1 MIDLLSSCIDG
12 DFDFSGLVGSEESVL
27 VEYLDSLESVPLL
40 KQECASILKD
50 TVDKALSERYSPESD
65 LALSL
70 LHHLSQISPINKIRL
85 HSEALCQSLIDYCT
99 KQTQDNQ
106 DLLVLDFFESIC
118 ELGLNYQQTAHLY
131 KNAIQNSGSAISFQR
146 LFTKH
151 LDSHRSYLF
160 LPTSRYSPSLDTPI
174 INCTIQ
180 FWFQYTPTHEQP
192 SPSSLFVLN
201 GKEPLLTYSFEN
213 QKLSVSTSTD
223 IATFEAFVFE
233 PLRKY
238 HVVFVH
244 KEEKRRSYI
253 DLYVNGDFVQSIHL
267 AYKKSDRATSLDI
280 QGVYGMYFELIN
292 LLFICERVSY
302 RWILLSYHLG
312 PLFAGTYQDNHLE
325 RYLSEKSK
333 LMMTLKLQENT
344 DTKALRDVKIN
355 SNSILVDVNANS
367 SAEISSTIHWKP
379 NLLLNSLYSIGG
391 MAVCLRLLETAKTSS
406 SLVECLDF
414 LFALL
419 SKDSVSKQ
427 EFEMNAGYN
436 IVATILKTK
445 KPLLDLKVLDA
456 ILRFVGYNDMSP
468 IDSVLANALAYRIL
482 IVDFEIWKP
491 HSIDQVGDASV
502 RDTFKFLLFQ
512 FSVFAHDS
520 RYHSYNIQ
528 QLIDMRII
536 KRFVQAMK
544 YGLFEEGVLPL
555 LHDTISILVRNN
567 PSTESIK
574 ALSLYVIYS
583 LTVEDSGD
591 LQRKCGLTV
600 LRAIQSVIEDPAL
613 MSNVHGYKII
623 MKSISTKWI
632 LLLLDNDNSDVVK
645 ISLRLL
651 KRVLLFNTKVY
662 KSFADETGLL
672 LLFKLLKKWDSNFE
686 VMNLIMAL
694 ALGKQSS
701 SEQSQVVMPEFLVL
715 VNALLSES
723 ELNFETI
730 SSYVTKIQ
738 HLLDSN
744 ISFGMVASN
753 HIQWLQTFLLLVC
766 EIKKTHE
773 ISIIAPY
780 KDFVGDLFK
789 AKLERNAK
797 KADSLTVDALHQKFP
812 AAFMS
817 TVLPEIL
824 THLSEL
830 EPSCRTQFVLKLLT
844 RILELEKDYQ
854 IEEADYYLVLE
865 KLGTILNFDE
875 DPKLKTAKR
884 HFCDLFTELLV
895 KATLSEKESN
905 KTASNETKTCCS
917 VLMANQKLF
926 SNYAGDENMSVIV
939 ASLFQCMTLPDA
951 SLSSLALNC
960 LRIQLMSDLDARS
973 VISCLS
979 SNSSQ
984 RAKMLGCFEK
994 FLSLNDEEIKDL
1006 WERDISLSKEINEK
1020 YENYSSRIRK
1030 QQGKLTIRKT
1040 IDELA
1045 PSRLSDSNEKI
1056 EKLYSKEI
1064 MLLSKTISQ
1073 AETKKFNR
1081 HIQDDM
1087 DDLNYF
1093 VSVFNNLKSQLPVEN
1108 YKFSTVLDSTEGP
1121 DRMRKRMVKQLCLT
1135 EDDIPTEQSPGL
1147 EYNELAEEYE
1157 LLSEQID
1164 VDLAQEDKNRKI
1176 LRSLYVGDKIVEM
1189 LNVTQI
1195 LGLEMLESIFIL
1207 GQSHIYMI
1215 GNYFL
1220 TSDKKILDL
1229 RDAPPN
1235 ERDSY
1240 VQLITGSNS
1249 RAASSQHQTKTWELS
1264 KFASISKRTF
1274 LLRDVALEL
1283 FFIDGSNF
1291 LITCSS
1297 KEIRDGLFNVLSS
1310 RMSAK
1315 YSDTILEDAL
1325 TLASSSSL
1333 TIGAKLVSAITSVA
1347 SSTTLS
1353 SLTKKWQ
1360 KGELSNFYYLILV
1373 NTLAGRTFNDL
1384 TQYPIFPFVIADYES
1399 EELDLTNP
1407 ATFRDLGKPMGAQT
1421 EKRAAQFRERYDAS
1435 ADMSPDSPPFHYGTH
1450 YSSAMIVTAYL
1461 IRLKPFVQSYLLLQG
1476 GKFDHADRTFHSM
1489 VKTWYSASR
1498 DHTTD
1503 VRELIP
1509 EFYYLPDFLINSNNF
1524 DFGHLQDGTKVGDVH
1539 LPPWAKNDP
1548 VIFVE
1553 KMRQALESDYV
1564 SAHLHE
1570 WIDLVFGFKQRG
1582 KHAVDSLNVFH
1593 HLSYQGSTDLDK
1605 IKDERERNVIV
1616 SIIHNF
1622 GQTPI
1627 QVFHKPHPRKQIYTK
1642 VEFDPTKLFELPL
1655 SIIDAPF
1662 SIDSIEF
1669 DFVQMEWRA
1678 RDRFNRGSQRLNLQ
1692 LVGRNS
1698 VQANQVIF
1706 ENASTSMISALGI
1719 LNFDEFVVGFED
1731 GTLQIYR
1738 LTSNKL
1744 ASLKNAQK
1752 MNVRQ
1757 PAETGRVRGSEE
1769 VIQLGVLRG
1778 HQSRVCQIR
1787 VNTFYSILL
1796 SYSEDGAV
1804 KLWDLL
1810 QRKHMRDI
1818 SEDGKL
1824 IEISNQHALIAVV
1837 DRENVLRLETING
1850 LLLLEEPLHE
1860 ECLSITFGEANLNH
1874 CANIEHHEW
1883 KHHSI
1888 LALGFRGK
1896 IKLVELTLDQGWVIK
1911 ILRELN
1917 MFGDL
1922 EITSLKL
1929 KLNVELNGE
1938 GRVIGRGELAAAS
1951 REKLMIWC

>member
-12 DFDFSGLVGSEESVL
+12 DFELSGLVGSEESVI
-27 VEYLDSLESVPLL
+27 VEYLDSLELIPLL
-40 KQECASILKD
+40 KRERASILKD
-50 TVDKALSERYSPESD
+50 VVNKALSERTSPESD
-65 LALSL
+65 LVLSL

-85 HSEALCQSLIDYCT
+85 HSEALCQLLIDYCAN
-99 KQTQDNQ
+99 QTRDSR
-106 DLLVLDFFESIC
+106 DLLVLDFFESIS
-118 ELGLNYQQTAHLY
+118 ELGLSFQQTTDLY
-131 KNAIQNSGSAISFQR
+131 KKAIQNAASALSFQR

-160 LPTSRYSPSLDTPI
+160 LPTSQYSPSLDAPI

-201 GKEPLLTYSFEN
+201 GKETLLTYSLEN
-213 QKLSVSTSTD
+213 RKFSVSTLTD

-233 PLRKY
+233 PLQKY

-253 DLYVNGDFVQSIHL
+253 DLYVNGDFVQSMNL

-280 QGVYGMYFELIN
+280 QGIHGMYFELMN
-292 LLFICERVSY
+292 LLVLSERVSY
-302 RWILLSYHLG
+302 GWILLSYHLG
-312 PLFAGTYQDNHLE
+312 PLFAGTYQGYHLE
-325 RYLSEKSK
+325 RCLSEKSK
-333 LMMTLKLQENT
+333 LVIKLKLQESM
-344 DTKALRDVKIN
+344 DSRALKDIMI
-355 SNSILVDVNANS
+355 SPSSILVDINANS
-367 SAEISSTIHWKP
+367 SAEIDSTIHWKP
-379 NLLLNSLYSIGG
+379 KLLLNSLYSIGG

-406 SLVECLDF
+406 SLVESLDF

-419 SKDSVSKQ
+419 SKDPLSKQ

-445 KPLLDLKVLDA
+445 KSLLNLTVLDS
-456 ILRFVGYNDMSP
+456 ILRFVGYNDTSP
-468 IDSVLANALAYRIL
+468 IDSILANALAYRIL

-491 HSIDQVGDASV
+491 TSIDHVGDASV

-528 QLIDMRII
+528 QLVDMRII

-583 LTVEDSGD
+583 LTIEDLRG

-600 LRAIQSVIEDPAL
+600 LRAIQSVVEDPAL

-632 LLLLDNDNSDVVK
+632 LLLLDNDNADVVK

-651 KRVLLFNTKVY
+651 KRILLFSTKIY
-662 KSFADETGLL
+662 KSFADETSLL

-694 ALGKQSS
+694 AFRKQSTS
-701 SEQSQVVMPEFLVL
+701 DQSEVVMPEFLVL
-715 VNALLSES
+715 VNTILSES
-723 ELNFETI
+723 ELDPGTI
-730 SSYVTKIQ
+730 SLYVRKIQ

-744 ISFGMVASN
+744 IFFKMVASN
-753 HIQWLQTFLLLVC
+753 HIQWLQTFLHLVC
-766 EIKKTHE
+766 QIRNKHD
-773 ISIIAPY
+773 ISVIAPY
-780 KDFVGDLFK
+780 KDFIGELFK

-797 KADSLTVDALHQKFP
+797 KTDSFTVDALHQKFP
-812 AAFMS
+812 AAFTS
-817 TVLPEIL
+817 TILPEIL
-824 THLSEL
+824 IRLNEL
-830 EPSCRTQFVLKLLT
+830 DPSCRTQFVSKLLS
-844 RILELEKDYQ
+844 RILELEKLHQ

-865 KLGTILNFDE
+865 KLSPILSFDE
-875 DPKLKTAKR
+875 DPKQKTAKR
-884 HFCDLFTELLV
+884 HFCDFFTELLA
-895 KATLSEKESN
+895 KATFNEKESN
-905 KTASNETKTCCS
+905 GSALNETKTCCS
-917 VLMANQKLF
+917 VLMANQRLF
-926 SNYAGDENMSVIV
+926 SKYAGDENLSVIV
-939 ASLFQCMTLPDA
+939 ASLFQCMALPDA
-951 SLSSLALNC
+951 SLPSLALNC
-960 LRIQLMSDLDARS
+960 LRIQLMSDLDVRPTIA
-973 VISCLS
+973 CLS

-984 RAKMLGCFEK
+984 RARLVDYFEK
-994 FLSLNDEEIKDL
+994 FLSLNDEEI
-1006 WERDISLSKEINEK
+1006 RDIWENDFNLRNTINAK
-1020 YENYSSRIRK
+1020 YESYILQIRK
-1030 QQGKLTIRKT
+1030 QQGKATIRKT
-1040 IDELA
+1040 MDELA
-1045 PSRLSDSNEKI
+1045 SSRLSDNNDKI

-1064 MLLSKTISQ
+1064 MLLSKTIEQ

-1081 HIQDDM
+1081 HIQDDL

-1093 VSVFNNLKSQLPVEN
+1093 VSVFNDIKSQLPVEN

-1121 DRMRKRMVKQLCLT
+1121 DRMRKRMIKQLCLT
-1135 EDDIPTEQSPGL
+1135 DDDIPTEESPGL
-1147 EYNELAEEYE
+1147 EYNELAEEYG

-1164 VDLAQEDKNRKI
+1164 VDLAQEDNNRKI

-1195 LGLEMLESIFIL
+1195 LGLETLESIFIL

-1220 TSDKKILDL
+1220 TSDKKVVDL

-1240 VQLITGSNS
+1240 VQLITGNNS
-1249 RAASSQHQTKTWELS
+1249 RVPSSQHQTKTWELA

-1297 KEIRDGLFNVLSS
+1297 KETRDGLFNILSTKV
-1310 RMSAK
+1310 SAK
-1315 YSDTILEDAL
+1315 YPDTILEDAL

-1347 SSTTLS
+1347 SATTLS

-1360 KGELSNFYYLILV
+1360 KGEISNFYYLILV

-1384 TQYPIFPFVIADYES
+1384 TQYPIFPFVIADYEN

-1450 YSSAMIVTAYL
+1450 YSSAMIVTTYL
-1461 IRLKPFVQSYLLLQG
+1461 IRVKPFVQSYLLLQG

-1509 EFYYLPDFLINSNNF
+1509 EFYYLPDFLLNSNNF
-1524 DFGHLQDGTKVGDVH
+1524 EFGYLQDGTKVGDVR

-1564 SAHLHE
+1564 SEHLHE

-1605 IKDERERNVIV
+1605 IQDERERNIIV

-1627 QVFHKPHPRKQIYTK
+1627 QVFHKPHPRKQVQMK
-1642 VEFDPTKLFELPL
+1642 VNFDPSKLFELPL
-1655 SIIDAPF
+1655 SIINVPF
-1662 SIDSIEF
+1662 SIDTIEF
-1669 DFVQMEWRA
+1669 DSVKMEWQA
-1678 RDRFNRGSQRLNLQ
+1678 RDRFSRGSQRLRLQ

-1698 VQANQVIF
+1698 VMVNNFIF
-1706 ENASTSMISALGI
+1706 ENVSTSMISAFGV
-1719 LNFDEFVVGFED
+1719 LNFDEFVIGFED

-1744 ASLKNAQK
+1744 ASMKNAQK
-1752 MNVRQ
+1752 INVRQ
-1757 PAETGRVRGSEE
+1757 PAETSWGRGAEE

-1778 HQSRVCQIR
+1778 HRSKVCQVRI
-1787 VNTFYSILL
+1787 NTFYSILL
-1796 SYSEDGAV
+1796 SYSEDGTV

-1810 QRKHMRDI
+1810 QRKLMRDV

-1824 IEISNQHALIAVV
+1824 IEISNRHALIAVV
-1837 DRENVLRLETING
+1837 DRKNTLRLETING
-1850 LLLLEEPLHE
+1850 LLLLEQPLQE

-1874 CANIEHHEW
+1874 FTNIEHHDW
-1883 KHHSI
+1883 THHSI

-1896 IKLVELTLDQGWVIK
+1896 IKLAELTLDRGWSIK

-1938 GRVIGRGELAAAS
+1938 GQVTGRGELAAAS
-1951 REKLMIWC
+1951 RDKIMIWC

>member
-12 DFDFSGLVGSEESVL
+12 DFEFSGLVGSEESVII
-27 VEYLDSLESVPLL
+27 EYVDSLESIPLF
-40 KQECASILKD
+40 KRDHASTLKD
-50 TVDKALSERYSPESD
+50 VVNQALSERTSPESD
-65 LALSL
+65 LCLSL

-85 HSEALCQSLIDYCT
+85 HSEALCQLLMDYCT
-99 KQTQDNQ
+99 NQTQDSR
-106 DLLVLDFFESIC
+106 DLLVLDFFESIS
-118 ELGLNYQQTAHLY
+118 ELGLSFRQTTYLY
-131 KNAIQNSGSAISFQR
+131 KKALQNTASAVSFQR

-160 LPTSRYSPSLDTPI
+160 LPTSQYSLSLNAPI
-174 INCTIQ
+174 INFTIQ
-180 FWFQYTPTHEQP
+180 FWFQYTPTHEQA
-192 SPSSLFVLN
+192 SPSSLFVLQA
-201 GKEPLLTYSFEN
+201 KQTLLTYSLEN
-213 QKLSVSTSTD
+213 QKFSVSTLTD

-233 PLRKY
+233 PLQKY

-253 DLYVNGDFVQSIHL
+253 DLYVNGDFVQSINL
-267 AYKKSDRATSLDI
+267 AYKKSDHATSLDI
-280 QGVYGMYFELIN
+280 QGIHGMYFELMN
-292 LLFICERVSY
+292 LLVLSERVSY
-302 RWILLSYHLG
+302 GWILLSYHLG
-312 PLFAGTYQDNHLE
+312 PLFAGTYQGYHFE
-325 RYLSEKSK
+325 RCLSEKSK
-333 LMMTLKLQENT
+333 LVMNLKLQENM
-344 DTKALRDVKIN
+344 DAKAFKDIMI
-355 SNSILVDVNANS
+355 SPGSILVDVNANS
-367 SAEISSTIHWKP
+367 SAEIGSTIHWKP
-379 NLLLNSLYSIGG
+379 KLLLNSLYSIGG
-391 MAVCLRLLETAKTSS
+391 MVICLRLLETAKTSS
-406 SLVECLDF
+406 SLVESLDF

-419 SKDSVSKQ
+419 SKDPLSKQ

-445 KPLLDLKVLDA
+445 KVLLNLTVLDS
-456 ILRFVGYNDMSP
+456 ILRFVGYNETSP
-468 IDSVLANALAYRIL
+468 IESILANALAYRIL

-491 HSIDQVGDASV
+491 TSIDHVGDASV

-528 QLIDMRII
+528 QLVDMRII

-544 YGLFEEGVLPL
+544 YGLFEEAVLPL

-583 LTVEDSGD
+583 LTIEDSGG
-591 LQRKCGLTV
+591 LQRKCGLNV
-600 LRAIQSVIEDPAL
+600 LRAIQSVVEDPAL

-651 KRVLLFNTKVY
+651 KRVLLFSTKTY
-662 KSFADETGLL
+662 KSFADETSLL
-672 LLFKLLKKWDSNFE
+672 LLYKLLKKWDSNFE

-694 ALGKQSS
+694 AFRKHSTSDQS
-701 SEQSQVVMPEFLVL
+701 EVVMPEFLVL
-715 VNALLSES
+715 VNMLLSES
-723 ELNFETI
+723 ELDPDTI
-730 SSYVTKIQ
+730 SLYVRKIR

-744 ISFGMVASN
+744 IFFKMVVSN
-753 HIQWLQTFLLLVC
+753 HIQWLQTFLHLVC
-766 EIKKTHE
+766 KIKDKHD

-780 KDFVGDLFK
+780 KEFIGELFK
-789 AKLERNAK
+789 EKLERNVK
-797 KADSLTVDALHQKFP
+797 KTDSLTVDALHQKFP
-812 AAFMS
+812 AAFIS
-817 TVLPEIL
+817 TILPEIL
-824 THLSEL
+824 IRLNEL
-830 EPSCRTQFVLKLLT
+830 NPICRTQFVSKLLP
-844 RILELEKDYQ
+844 RMLELEKLYQ

-865 KLGTILNFDE
+865 KLSPMLSLEE
-875 DPKLKTAKR
+875 DLKQKSVKR
-884 HFCDLFTELLV
+884 HFCDFFTELLA
-895 KATLSEKESN
+895 KATFKEKESN
-905 KTASNETKTCCS
+905 GTAFKETKTCCS
-917 VLMANQKLF
+917 VLMANQRLF
-926 SNYAGDENMSVIV
+926 SKYAGNENLSVIV
-939 ASLFQCMTLPDA
+939 ASLFQCMALSDD
-951 SLSSLALNC
+951 SLSSLSLNC
-960 LRIQLMSDLDARS
+960 LRIQLMSDLRPTIA
-973 VISCLS
+973 CLS
-979 SNSSQ
+979 SNSGK
-984 RAKMLGCFEK
+984 RARLVDYFEK
-994 FLSLNDEEIKDL
+994 FLSLDDGEI
-1006 WERDISLSKEINEK
+1006 RDIWENDSSLRNIINAK
-1020 YENYSSRIRK
+1020 YESYILEIRK
-1030 QQGKLTIRKT
+1030 QQGKSTIRKAM
-1040 IDELA
+1040 DELA
-1045 PSRLSDSNEKI
+1045 PIWLIENSNKI
-1056 EKLYSKEI
+1056 EKIYNKEI
-1064 MLLSKTISQ
+1064 MLLGKTIEQ

-1081 HIQDDM
+1081 HIQDDL

-1093 VSVFNNLKSQLPVEN
+1093 VSVFNDIKSQLPVEN

-1121 DRMRKRMVKQLCLT
+1121 DRMRKRMIKQLCLT
-1135 EDDIPTEQSPGL
+1135 DDDIPTEESSGL
-1147 EYNELAEEYE
+1147 EYDDLAEEYG
-1157 LLSEQID
+1157 LLSEQMD
-1164 VDLAQEDKNRKI
+1164 LDLAQEDKNRKI

-1195 LGLEMLESIFIL
+1195 LGLETLESIFIL

-1220 TSDKKILDL
+1220 TSDKKVVDL
-1229 RDAPPN
+1229 RDAPPD

-1240 VQLITGSNS
+1240 VQLITGNNS
-1249 RAASSQHQTKTWELS
+1249 RVPSSQHQTKTWELA

-1297 KEIRDGLFNVLSS
+1297 KETRDGLFNVLSTKA
-1310 RMSAK
+1310 SAK
-1315 YSDTILEDAL
+1315 YPDTILEDAL

-1347 SSTTLS
+1347 SAKTLS
-1353 SLTKKWQ
+1353 SLTKKWE

-1384 TQYPIFPFVIADYES
+1384 TQYPIFPFVIADYEN

-1421 EKRAAQFRERYDAS
+1421 EKRAAQFRERYNAS
-1435 ADMSPDSPPFHYGTH
+1435 AEMSPDSPPFHYGTH
-1450 YSSAMIVTAYL
+1450 YSSAMIVTSYL
-1461 IRLKPFVQSYLLLQG
+1461 IRVKPFVQSYLLLQG

-1489 VKTWYSASR
+1489 AKTWYSASR

-1509 EFYYLPDFLINSNNF
+1509 EFYYLPDFLLNSNNF
-1524 DFGHLQDGTKVGDVH
+1524 EFGYLQDGTKVGDVR
-1539 LPPWAKNDP
+1539 LPPWAKDDP

-1564 SAHLHE
+1564 SEHLHE

-1605 IKDERERNVIV
+1605 IQDERERNIIV

-1622 GQTPI
+1622 GQTPV
-1627 QVFHKPHPRKQIYTK
+1627 QVFHKPHPRKQSQMK
-1642 VEFDPTKLFELPL
+1642 VKFDPTKLFELPL
-1655 SIIDAPF
+1655 SIINVPF
-1662 SIDSIEF
+1662 SIDTIEF
-1669 DFVQMEWRA
+1669 DFDKMEWRP
-1678 RDRFNRGSQRLNLQ
+1678 RDRFSRGSQHLRLQ

-1698 VQANQVIF
+1698 VMVNNVIF
-1706 ENASTSMISALGI
+1706 ENVSTSMISAFGI
-1719 LNFDEFVVGFED
+1719 LSFDEFVIGFED

-1738 LTSNKL
+1738 LTSHKL
-1744 ASLKNAQK
+1744 ASMKNAQK
-1752 MNVRQ
+1752 INMRQ
-1757 PAETGRVRGSEE
+1757 PAETSWGREAEE

-1778 HQSRVCQIR
+1778 HRSKVCQVRI
-1787 VNTFYSILL
+1787 NTLYSILL
-1796 SYSEDGAV
+1796 SYSEDGTV

-1810 QRKHMRDI
+1810 QRKLMRDV

-1824 IEISNQHALIAVV
+1824 IEISNRHALIAVV
-1837 DRENVLRLETING
+1837 ERKNTLRLETING
-1850 LLLLEEPLHE
+1850 LLLLEQPLDE
-1860 ECLSITFGEANLNH
+1860 ECLSITFGDANFNQFTD
-1874 CANIEHHEW
+1874 IEHRDW
-1883 KHHSI
+1883 THHSI

-1896 IKLVELTLDQGWVIK
+1896 IRLVELTLEQSWSIK

-1929 KLNVELNGE
+1929 KLKVELNGE
-1938 GRVIGRGELAAAS
+1938 GQVTGRGELAAAS
-1951 REKLMIWC
+1951 KDKLMIWC

>member
-1 MIDLLSSCIDG
+1 MIDLLSSCIEG
-12 DFDFSGLVGSEESVL
+12 DFEFSGLVGSEESVL
-27 VEYLDSLESVPLL
+27 VECLDSLRSIPLL
-40 KQECASILKD
+40 KRERASILKD
-50 TVDKALSERYSPESD
+50 VVVKALSHRNNPESD

-85 HSEALCQSLIDYCT
+85 HSEALCQSLMDYCA
-99 KQTQDNQ
+99 KQTRDKR
-106 DLLVLDFFESIC
+106 DLLVLDFFESIS
-118 ELGLNYQQTAHLY
+118 ELGLSFQQAADLY
-131 KNAIQNSGSAISFQR
+131 RNSIQNPGLAISFQR

-160 LPTSRYSPSLDTPI
+160 LPTSQHSVSVDASI

-192 SPSSLFVLN
+192 SSSSLFILN
-201 GKEPLLTYSFEN
+201 GKDTLLTYSFEK
-213 QKLSVSTSTD
+213 QKFLVSTSTD
-223 IATFEAFVFE
+223 SVTFEAFVFE

-253 DLYVNGDFVQSIHL
+253 DLYVNGDFVQSINL
-267 AYKKSDRATSLDI
+267 AYKKSGRATSFDI
-280 QGVYGMYFELIN
+280 QGLHGMHFELIN
-292 LLFICERVSY
+292 LLFLSERVSY
-302 RWILLSYHLG
+302 GWILLSYHLG
-312 PLFAGTYQDNHLE
+312 PLFAGTYQGNHLE
-325 RYLSEKSK
+325 RCLSEKSK
-333 LMMTLKLQENT
+333 LVMDLKLQENMDGRT
-344 DTKALRDVKIN
+344 SKDI
-355 SNSILVDVNANS
+355 SISSSSILVDINANS

-391 MAVCLRLLETAKTSS
+391 MAVCLRLLETSKTSN

-419 SKDSVSKQ
+419 SKDPVSKQ
-427 EFEMNAGYN
+427 EFEMNSGYN

-445 KPLLDLKVLDA
+445 KPFLDLTVLDA
-456 ILRFVGYNDMSP
+456 ILRFVGYNDTSP
-468 IDSVLANALAYRIL
+468 IDSTLANALAYRIL

-491 HSIDQVGDASV
+491 GSIDHVGDASV

-520 RYHSYNIQ
+520 RYNSYNIQ
-528 QLIDMRII
+528 QLADMKII

-555 LHDTISILVRNN
+555 LHDTISTLVRNN

-574 ALSLYVIYS
+574 ALSLYVVYS
-583 LTVEDSGD
+583 LRVRD
-591 LQRKCGLTV
+591 LGGLQKKCGLTV
-600 LRAIQSVIEDPAL
+600 LRAIQSVVEDPTL
-613 MSNVHGYKII
+613 MSNLHGYKII

-645 ISLRLL
+645 TSLRLL
-651 KRVLLFNTKVY
+651 KRVLLFNTKLY
-662 KSFADETGLL
+662 KSFADESELL
-672 LLFKLLKKWDSNFE
+672 LLFKLLKKWDNNFE
-686 VMNLIMAL
+686 VINLIMTL
-694 ALGKQSS
+694 AFGKQSL
-701 SEQSQVVMPEFLVL
+701 SEKSQVVMPEFLVL

-723 ELNFETI
+723 ELDSETI
-730 SSYVTKIQ
+730 SSYVRKIQ
-738 HLLDSN
+738 HLLESN
-744 ISFGMVASN
+744 MSFNMVASN
-753 HIQWLQTFLLLVC
+753 HIQWLQTFLRLVY
-766 EIKKTHE
+766 EIRNTHDS
-773 ISIIAPY
+773 SIIAPY
-780 KDFVGDLFK
+780 KDFVGELFK
-789 AKLERNAK
+789 AKIERNARK
-797 KADSLTVDALHQKFP
+797 TESLAVDALHQKFP
-812 AAFMS
+812 AIFTS
-817 TVLPEIL
+817 IILPEIL
-824 THLSEL
+824 THLNEL
-830 EPSCRTQFVLKLLT
+830 EPSCRTRFISKLLS
-844 RILELEKDYQ
+844 RIMELAKHHL
-854 IEEADYYLVLE
+854 IEEADYYSVLE
-865 KLGTILNFDE
+865 RLSPILNFDE
-875 DPKLKTAKR
+875 DSKLKTTKR
-884 HFCDLFTELLV
+884 HFCDFFTELLV
-895 KATLSEKESN
+895 KATVKEKESRG
-905 KTASNETKTCCS
+905 TASNETKICCS
-917 VLMANQKLF
+917 VLMANQRLF
-926 SNYAGDENMSVIV
+926 SKYAGDENLSVIV
-939 ASLFQCMTLPDA
+939 ASLFQCMTLPDE

-960 LRIQLMSDLDARS
+960 LRIQLMNDIDVRS
-973 VISCLS
+973 VIACLS

-984 RAKMLGCFEK
+984 RAKIRDYFKK
-994 FLSLNDEEIKDL
+994 FLSLNDEEIRGIWDN
-1006 WERDISLSKEINEK
+1006 DFSLRKVIDEK
-1020 YENYSSRIRK
+1020 YESYLLHVRK
-1030 QQGKLTIRKT
+1030 QQGKLVTRKV
-1040 IDELA
+1040 IDEMA

-1056 EKLYSKEI
+1056 EKLYSKDI
-1064 MLLSKTISQ
+1064 ILWSKTIEQ

-1093 VSVFNNLKSQLPVEN
+1093 IAVFNDIKSQLPVEN
-1108 YKFSTVLDSTEGP
+1108 YKFAAVLDSTEGP
-1121 DRMRKRMVKQLCLT
+1121 DRMRKRMIKQLCLT
-1135 EDDIPTEQSPGL
+1135 EDDIPTEESPGL

-1164 VDLAQEDKNRKI
+1164 VDLVQEDKNRKI

-1195 LGLEMLESIFIL
+1195 LGLETLESIFIL
-1207 GQSHIYMI
+1207 GQFHIYMI
-1215 GNYFL
+1215 GNYFM
-1220 TSDKKILDL
+1220 TSDKKVVDL

-1249 RAASSQHQTKTWELS
+1249 KAPSSQHQTKTWELA

-1291 LITCSS
+1291 LITCAS
-1297 KEIRDGLFNVLSS
+1297 KETRDGIFNVLSAKV
-1310 RMSAK
+1310 SAR
-1315 YSDTILEDAL
+1315 YPDTILEDAL

-1353 SLTKKWQ
+1353 SLTRKWQ
-1360 KGELSNFYYLILV
+1360 KGEISNFYYLIIV

-1384 TQYPIFPFVIADYES
+1384 TQYPIFPFVIADYEN

-1450 YSSAMIVTAYL
+1450 YSSAMIVTTYL

-1509 EFYYLPDFLINSNNF
+1509 EFYYLPDFLLNSNNF
-1524 DFGHLQDGTKVGDVH
+1524 EFGHLQDGTKVGDVR

-1553 KMRQALESDYV
+1553 KMKQALESDYV

-1593 HLSYQGSTDLDK
+1593 HLSYQGSADLDK
-1605 IKDERERNVIV
+1605 IQDERERNVIV
-1616 SIIHNF
+1616 NIIHNF

-1627 QVFHKPHPRKQIYTK
+1627 QVFHKPHPRKQVHTK
-1642 VEFDPTKLFELPL
+1642 VKFDPTKLFELPL

-1662 SIDSIEF
+1662 NIDTIEF
-1669 DFVQMEWRA
+1669 DFVKMEWRA
-1678 RDRFNRGSQRLNLQ
+1678 RDRFTRGSQHLKLQ

-1698 VQANQVIF
+1698 VLMNHVVF
-1706 ENASTSMISALGI
+1706 ENVRTSMISALEI
-1719 LNFDEFVVGFED
+1719 LNLDEFVAGFED

-1744 ASLKNAQK
+1744 TSLRNAQK
-1752 MNVRQ
+1752 MNVRES
-1757 PAETGRVRGSEE
+1757 AETSWVRGSEE

-1778 HQSRVCQIR
+1778 HRSRVLQVR
-1787 VNTFYSILL
+1787 VNTFYSVLL
-1796 SYSEDGAV
+1796 SYSEDGTV

-1818 SEDGKL
+1818 TENGKL

-1837 DRENVLRLETING
+1837 DRKNILRLETING
-1850 LLLLEEPLHE
+1850 LLLLEQPLHE

-1874 CANIEHHEW
+1874 SPSIEHHQW
-1883 KHHSI
+1883 NHHSI

-1896 IKLVELTLDQGWVIK
+1896 IKLVELMLDQDWRIN
-1911 ILRELN
+1911 ILREFS

-1929 KLNVELNGE
+1929 KLNLELNGE

-1951 REKLMIWC
+1951 QNKLMIWC